1 MAQPRRAGAGAA
13 ASGQRLRSAAQPRV
27 GPAGTARSV
36 AMGTLAIATAPPAC
50 MQVREASATD
60 LQAVLRLQAACHP
73 GELHESSAC
82 LAGILAHGHSLLA
95 LDHLSGDAVGY
106 ALGHPGEQA
115 AFDSAPAAASEQ
127 AGAAWF
133 EHDVVVSV
141 EARGAGVA
149 RALVDAALARAAA
162 RGATHAHLVALPGTA
177 ALWARFGF
185 AACDAGAYADA
196 ASYGPGAVH
205 MRAALRGTHP
215 PP

>member
-1 MAQPRRAGAGAA
+1 MK
-13 ASGQRLRSAAQPRV
+13 
-27 GPAGTARSV
+27 
-36 AMGTLAIATAPPAC
+36 
-50 MQVREASATD
+50 VREASAAD
-60 LQAVLRLQAACHP
+60 LEAVLRLQAACHP

-82 LAGILAHGHSLLA
+82 LAGILAHGNSLLA
-95 LDHLSGDAVGY
+95 LDVAGDAVGY
-106 ALGHPGEQA
+106 ALGHDGEQA

-127 AGAAWF
+127 ASAAWF
-133 EHDVVVSV
+133 VHDVVVSV

-205 MRAALRGTHP
+205 MRAALRGT
-215 PP
+215 